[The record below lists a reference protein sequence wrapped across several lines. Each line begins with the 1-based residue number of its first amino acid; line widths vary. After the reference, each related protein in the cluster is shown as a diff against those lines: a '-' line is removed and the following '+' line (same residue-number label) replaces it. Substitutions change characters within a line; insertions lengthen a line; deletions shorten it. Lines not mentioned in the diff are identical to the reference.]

1 MTCLR
6 MRCDSDD
13 GDLVFLR
20 PVIPENS
27 VSGWCGLLSVCLK
40 NLFSPGAFQGRK
52 FMSPKTGMPWI
63 FGKEQKGLFYGL
75 IPLGK
80 SLVCLKPIE
89 LFPGLVGSEYLKQ
102 GPVL

>member
-1 MTCLR
+1 

-27 VSGWCGLLSVCLK
+27 VSGWSGLLSVCLK
-40 NLFSPGAFQGRK
+40 NLFSPGAFQSCK
-52 FMSPKTGMPWI
+52 LMSPKTRMPWI
-63 FGKEQKGLFYGL
+63 FGKEQKGLLYGF

-80 SLVCLKPIE
+80 SLVCLKPI
-89 LFPGLVGSEYLKQ
+89 
-102 GPVL
+102 